1 MKTLTQKILTAAAL
15 GGVTAAALLAVS
27 VRTPGGAAAPTQA
40 APTPPAEVQAVETAA
55 EESETILYYE
65 NTPVGSGNWVR
76 HEEHPATVYLEEVPL
91 GSGNW
96 VRFEE

>member
-27 VRTPGGAAAPTQA
+27 VRTPGGAATPTQA
-40 APTPPAEVQAVETAA
+40 APTAPAEVQAA
-55 EESETILYYE
+55 EESEAILYYE